1 MCTLTIRSRLSQ
13 YTNIPMHME
22 HTTRTGYTTATLTI
36 HAIDGAALLFL
47 LLDCWYFPFHF
58 CWLFTFRSLSC
69 SSSLHMTFAGSLYLR
84 IWYVCVSKYV
94 LFTSS
99 TLYSLHIVQ
108 FRLWKHCS
116 GNDQRTNI
124 LYAVCIDWHPVYAY
138 RYSWYV
144 FLYVHSQFQWSDW
157 RISFFFV
164 PLVIAD
170 LGRVFATAVSA
181 LSKKMPSFTSKFR
194 SWTRVIFCDFHS
206 LLMHFMTN

>member
-22 HTTRTGYTTATLTI
+22 HTTRTAYTTATLTI

-58 CWLFTFRSLSC
+58 CWLFTFRSLAL
-69 SSSLHMTFAGSLYLR
+69 SLFLTPYDIRWFALFANM
-84 IWYVCVSKYV
+84 ICVCVQICPFY
-94 LFTSS
+94 L
-99 TLYSLHIVQ
+99 LYSLHIVQ

-194 SWTRVIFCDFHS
+194 SWTRVIFCEFHS
-206 LLMHFMTN
+206 LLMHFITN